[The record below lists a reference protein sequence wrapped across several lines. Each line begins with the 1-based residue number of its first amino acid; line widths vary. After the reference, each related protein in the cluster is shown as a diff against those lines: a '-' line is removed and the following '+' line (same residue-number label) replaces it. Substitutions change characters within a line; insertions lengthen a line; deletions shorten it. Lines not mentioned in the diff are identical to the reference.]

1 MGHCQVPVPLPTR
14 AAWPG
19 RMQEDSRDDTQ
30 VTKML
35 PGLSKRESW
44 NFSPAGISLFLS
56 HSQQRWFKESAPAGT
71 GLTYFTLSD
80 LTLQSDS
87 QGMGK
92 ASRHSPASP
101 GSSWHSFNYSPSP
114 AMSEGPAGCNSQ
126 LFPCPHKV
134 CSPSMDKSLDSP
146 QVPWGWGSLHKGAGL
161 AFGNQLR
168 LFWLPLCLESFPKS
182 QLRSAGRDK
191 LQRDLQCEPAGP
203 ALHIP
208 VPKQHPK

>member
-1 MGHCQVPVPLPTR
+1 MGYCQVPVPLPTR

-19 RMQEDSRDDTQ
+19 KMQEDSKDDTQ

-71 GLTYFTLSD
+71 DLTYFTLSD

-92 ASRHSPASP
+92 AS
-101 GSSWHSFNYSPSP
+101 
-114 AMSEGPAGCNSQ
+114 
-126 LFPCPHKV
+126 
-134 CSPSMDKSLDSP
+134 
-146 QVPWGWGSLHKGAGL
+146 
-161 AFGNQLR
+161 
-168 LFWLPLCLESFPKS
+168 
-182 QLRSAGRDK
+182 
-191 LQRDLQCEPAGP
+191 
-203 ALHIP
+203 
-208 VPKQHPK
+208 

>member
-1 MGHCQVPVPLPTR
+1 MGHCQVPLSPSTQ

-56 HSQQRWFKESAPAGT
+56 KESAPAGT

-92 ASRHSPASP
+92 ASQHSPASP
-101 GSSWHSFNYSPSP
+101 GS
-114 AMSEGPAGCNSQ
+114 
-126 LFPCPHKV
+126 
-134 CSPSMDKSLDSP
+134 
-146 QVPWGWGSLHKGAGL
+146 
-161 AFGNQLR
+161 
-168 LFWLPLCLESFPKS
+168 
-182 QLRSAGRDK
+182 
-191 LQRDLQCEPAGP
+191 
-203 ALHIP
+203 
-208 VPKQHPK
+208 